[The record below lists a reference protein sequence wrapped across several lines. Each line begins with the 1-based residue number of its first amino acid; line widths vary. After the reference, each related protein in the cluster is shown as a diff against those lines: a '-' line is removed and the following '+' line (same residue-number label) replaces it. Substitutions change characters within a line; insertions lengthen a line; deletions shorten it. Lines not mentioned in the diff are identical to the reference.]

1 MKFLENKSSS
11 DILQLC
17 LGTIIELSADMD
29 VDEDF
34 QGLDSFQEH
43 TCHPYIFLDK
53 EVARVGFP
61 SSLSPPS
68 MIEAR
73 LHLGR
78 TAAL

>member
-1 MKFLENKSSS
+1 M
-11 DILQLC
+11 
-17 LGTIIELSADMD
+17 ELSADMD

-53 EVARVGFP
+53 DVVRVGFP
-61 SSLSPPS
+61 LCLSPSS
-68 MIEAR
+68 MIEAH
-73 LHLGR
+73 LHLGH